1 MIEKLENLSVSKQ
14 AITRVFKVAVALV
27 VAGSAGSI
35 AVVIWALVNGAIAF
49 GGPQFVTVDAGLYA
63 GAIVGLIVA
72 SLLTGIGTAAAVVA
86 WAGALLNTA
95 RLEDKAWF
103 TALLALGLI
112 SLGWVALIAYVLY
125 GPDSTQSPA
134 GVAA

>member
-1 MIEKLENLSVSKQ
+1 MIEKLENFSVSKP
-14 AITRVFKVAVALV
+14 AITKLFKVAVALI

-35 AVVIWALVNGAIAF
+35 AVAIWALVNGAITF
-49 GGPQFVTVDAGLYA
+49 GGSQFVTVNAGPFA

-95 RLEDKAWF
+95 RLDDKAWF
-103 TALLALGLI
+103 TALLVLGLI
-112 SLGWVALIAYVLY
+112 SLGWLALIAYVLY
-125 GPDSTQSPA
+125 GPDSTQAPA

>member
-1 MIEKLENLSVSKQ
+1 MIERFENLSVSKL
-14 AITRVFKVAVALV
+14 AITRVFKVAVALI

-35 AVVIWALVNGAIAF
+35 AVVIWALVNGPVAF
-49 GGPQFVTVDAGLYA
+49 GGPQSVTVDAGPVA

-72 SLLTGIGTAAAVVA
+72 SLLAGIGTAAAVVA

-103 TALLALGLI
+103 SALLVLGLI

-125 GPDSTQSPA
+125 GPDSTQPPA
-134 GVAA
+134 GVTA

>member
-1 MIEKLENLSVSKQ
+1 MIEKLQDRSISKPT
-14 AITRVFKVAVALV
+14 ITRAFKLAVALT
-27 VAGSAGSI
+27 VASAAGSI
-35 AVVIWALVNGAIAF
+35 AVVIWALANGAVVF
-49 GGPQFVTVDAGLYA
+49 GGTPFVTVHAGPFA
-63 GAIVGLIVA
+63 GAIVGLIVT
-72 SLLTGIGTAAAVVA
+72 SLLAGLGTVAAVIA

-103 TALLALGLI
+103 VALLALGLV

-125 GPDSTQSPA
+125 GPDSTRSPA